1 MRILHT
7 SDWHLGRSLEQ
18 ISRIEEQRAF
28 IDLLV
33 ETCEDQKVD
42 LVLVAGD
49 IYDTYN
55 PLPQLKS
62 FSMRLLKGSAG
73 KVNGQLW

>member
-7 SDWHLGRSLEQ
+7 SDWHLGRSIEQ
-18 ISRIEEQRAF
+18 VSRIEEQREL
-28 IDLLV
+28 IDCFCALV
-33 ETCEDQKVD
+33 QEQEID

-55 PLPQLKS
+55 P
-62 FSMRLLKGSAG
+62 SAAAEE
-73 KVNGQLW
+73 LFL

>member
-33 ETCEDQKVD
+33 ETCEDQK
-42 LVLVAGD
+42 
-49 IYDTYN
+49 
-55 PLPQLKS
+55 S
-62 FSMRLLKGSAG
+62 
-73 KVNGQLW
+73 